1 MAPKRRLIIAVSS
14 TSPVQYV
21 LSASDGHPS
30 AWQLCVV
37 RRTSRE
43 FLGEFELFMGGR
55 EKRPN
60 RIRVPTLEGVHRV
73 LGEWTAHHGV
83 E

>member
-1 MAPKRRLIIAVSS
+1 MAPKRRLNIAVSS
-14 TSPVQYV
+14 MSPVQYV

-37 RRTSRE
+37 RRTSRV
-43 FLGEFELFMGGR
+43 LGRFRTFYWAG
-55 EKRPN
+55 EKNAIN

>member
-37 RRTSRE
+37 RRTS
-43 FLGEFELFMGGR
+43 EFELFMGGR

-60 RIRVPTLEGVHRV
+60 RIRVPTFEGVHRV